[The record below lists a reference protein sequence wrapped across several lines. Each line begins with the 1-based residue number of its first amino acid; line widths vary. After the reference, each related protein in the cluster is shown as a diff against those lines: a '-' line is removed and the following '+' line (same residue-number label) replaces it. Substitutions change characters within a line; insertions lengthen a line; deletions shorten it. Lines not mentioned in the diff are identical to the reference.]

1 MDDHSV
7 QHQSHLF
14 TVRLWQENLGDGRQ
28 EWRGKVKYLL
38 SNEEIT
44 FRGCEDVGELLL
56 SLLPGSVENPPLI
69 KEKSKRVM

>member
-56 SLLPGSVENPPLI
+56 SLLPGSIQE
-69 KEKSKRVM
+69 SKVARRKQ

>member
-56 SLLPGSVENPPLI
+56 SLLPGSIQE
-69 KEKSKRVM
+69 SKVVRRKL

>member
-56 SLLPGSVENPPLI
+56 SLLPRSIQE
-69 KEKSKRVM
+69 SKVARRKQ

>member
-56 SLLPGSVENPPLI
+56 SLLPGSIQESTVARR
-69 KEKSKRVM
+69 KQ

>member
-44 FRGCEDVGELLL
+44 FRGCEDVGGLML
-56 SLLPGSVENPPLI
+56 SLLPGSIQE
-69 KEKSKRVM
+69 SKVARRKQ